1 MASRLQLL
9 VTRRDSLSLKARKG
23 KARRRKGVKMERPKK
38 VSKKEKELEMAVSQG
53 HVSNAINEDTLLP
66 IVPTRVHSSQKVI
79 LIPKGQT
86 RVMERARKDLRKERR
101 EVHLTKE
108 SQREENQR
116 DKEQLN
122 SSSNQSR
129 R

>member
-1 MASRLQLL
+1 
-9 VTRRDSLSLKARKG
+9 
-23 KARRRKGVKMERPKK
+23 
-38 VSKKEKELEMAVSQG
+38 MAVSPG
-53 HVSNAINEDTLLP
+53 HVSNAINEDILLP

-79 LIPKGQT
+79 LIPKGQI

-101 EVHLTKE
+101 EAHPTKE

>member
-1 MASRLQLL
+1 
-9 VTRRDSLSLKARKG
+9 
-23 KARRRKGVKMERPKK
+23 MERPKK
-38 VSKKEKELEMAVSQG
+38 VSKKAKELEMAVSLG

-101 EVHLTKE
+101 EVHPTKGN
-108 SQREENQR
+108 QREENQR
-116 DKEQLN
+116 DKERLN
-122 SSSNQSR
+122 SSSNQSLR
-129 R
+129 

>member
-9 VTRRDSLSLKARKG
+9 VIKRDSLSRKARKG

-101 EVHLTKE
+101 EVHPTKE